1 MTEKTDL
8 LIDARWIAT
17 VSPAPLLEHHS
28 VAVSGGKI
36 QAVLPSHEAHARYQ
50 PDEHVKLPH
59 HLLIPGFINLH
70 THAAMSLMRGLADDQ
85 PLMRWLQDY
94 IWPTEAQLVSPEFVR
109 DGTELACLEML
120 RGGTTCF
127 SDMYFYPEAAAEAV
141 MRSGLRA
148 TLGLIA
154 LDFPTSY
161 ASDATE
167 YLEKG
172 LAVRDRLLGHPLL
185 SFTLAPHAPY
195 TVGDE
200 SFERIVT
207 FAEQL
212 NLGIHI
218 HVHETRDEIEDS
230 LRDHGCRPLQR
241 LQRLGL
247 LGPGLIGV
255 HATQLEKS
263 EIELLA
269 AHGCSIAHCPTSN
282 MKLASGTAPVAEL
295 LAAGVN
301 VGLGTDGAAS
311 NNRLDMFQEM
321 RHAALLAKNATG
333 NAAVLPAQQ
342 VLQMATLN
350 GARAL
355 GLEDKIGSIES
366 GKMADLVAID
376 FDRPELMPCFD
387 PISHLVYAAG
397 REHVSHV
404 WISGKCHIADGK
416 TLCFDHSR
424 LKTSLALWQNR
435 SEFR

>member
-17 VSPAPLLEHHS
+17 VSPAHLLEHHS
-28 VAVSGGKI
+28 VAVRDGRI
-36 QAVLPSHEAHARYQ
+36 HAILPSHEAHSRYQ
-50 PDEHVKLPH
+50 PDEHVRLPH
-59 HLLIPGFINLH
+59 HLLMPGLINLH
-70 THAAMSLMRGLADDQ
+70 THAAMSLMRGIADDL
-85 PLMRWLQDY
+85 PLMRWLQEH
-94 IWPTEAQLVSPEFVR
+94 IWPAEAKLVSPEFVR

-127 SDMYFYPEAAAEAV
+127 SDMYFHPEAAAEGV
-141 MRSGLRA
+141 IRSGLRA
-148 TLGLIA
+148 ALGIVT
-154 LDFPTSY
+154 LDFPTGY
-161 ASDATE
+161 ASDATD

-172 LAVRDRLLGHPLL
+172 LAAREKYLEHPRLR
-185 SFTLAPHAPY
+185 FMLAPHAPY

-200 SFERIVT
+200 TFERLTTI
-207 FAEQL
+207 AGQL
-212 NLGIHI
+212 DLGIHI
-218 HVHETRDEIEDS
+218 HIHETADEVETS
-230 LRDHGCRPLQR
+230 LRQHGSRPLTR
-241 LQRLGL
+241 LRQLGV
-247 LGPGLIGV
+247 LGPGTVGV
-255 HATQLEKS
+255 HATQLNQQ
-263 EIELLA
+263 EIDMLA

-282 MKLASGTAPVAEL
+282 MKLASGATPVMAL
-295 LAAGVN
+295 LAAGIN

-321 RHAALLAKNATG
+321 RHAALLAKHTNGDAT
-333 NAAVLPAQQ
+333 ALPAAQ

-355 GLEDKIGSIES
+355 GLEHEIGSIEN
-366 GKMADLVAID
+366 GKQADLVAVD
-376 FDRPELMPCFD
+376 FDHPELMPCFD

-404 WISGKCHIADGK
+404 WISGKCHIADSK
-416 TLCFDHSR
+416 TLCFDQAR